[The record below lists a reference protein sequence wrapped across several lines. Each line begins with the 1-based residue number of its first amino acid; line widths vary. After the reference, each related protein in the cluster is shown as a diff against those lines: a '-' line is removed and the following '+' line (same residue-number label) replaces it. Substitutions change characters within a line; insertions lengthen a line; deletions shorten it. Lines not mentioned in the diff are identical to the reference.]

1 MPSRKLDTN
10 SGKVT
15 CGKSE
20 EIHQNSSLE
29 DRGWRDADKVQ
40 YEFPIY
46 NVLDVF
52 EDIWQR
58 F

>member
-29 DRGWRDADKVQ
+29 DKVQ

-52 EDIWQR
+52 EDI
-58 F
+58 